1 MPTIPCGAT
10 GVVPIMPVVP
20 VLNMTTSIDRQ
31 PAAEVRNGGLA
42 HTDGDDAKTSWL
54 NADAALDAWARA
66 APPGARR
73 VAMFEGSHSLRR
85 ADDFQWM
92 LRAEWLP
99 VTIVPAPRGSQR
111 TVGGRRQC
119 VTSDF

>member
-1 MPTIPCGAT
+1 MRWPSVSNGMKMPTIPCGAT

-99 VTIVPAPRGSQR
+99 VTIVPAPRGS
-111 TVGGRRQC
+111 
-119 VTSDF
+119 